1 MARSHLS
8 EDEIRQTVSAVE
20 MHRNPDGTI
29 RLLETARYL
38 RMPPRTLSHRID
50 KLKLD
55 RKKFT
60 APFLPSE
67 SRSLDELVRD
77 RIEES
82 RRSKNADDAR
92 NLIPIQINMDGP
104 FGLLIFGDPHVD
116 DGGTDFELLAAHRQ
130 IAIEHPFV
138 VSGSIGDHQ
147 NGWIGRLGSLYGSQ
161 MTTAKEAWKLV
172 EWLVSP
178 LNWLFLIGGNHDCLD
193 MQTEV
198 LTRRGWLKFDD
209 IRDDDEIMSLIPET
223 GEWEWGPILTK
234 VDRQH
239 DGEFHIFKGTPVDI
253 RVTPNHRIL
262 HRKYNNWKKTWS
274 DFSFIEANKIPAK
287 FLIPVSATKTC
298 PDFQIDDDWLIVA
311 GWLLTDGSICTDK
324 NGHVRISFYQS
335 KECPS
340 LESAL
345 SQLQLEHTLLVRNR
359 EITSICGRELKSPP
373 LPQREYRM
381 SAESVQRILSV
392 IPRKKELPVWAF
404 DLSNRQF
411 NILLDAIV
419 SGDGSWDGGNPSDK
433 KCAVVHGEPQFLDSL
448 QICAIQHGW
457 RAHISIAREK
467 DYRLNL
473 CKKTEWQA
481 HRESSVTK
489 EYGAE
494 RVWCLTVPRG
504 NFMVRR
510 NGKAYFTGNCWQGS
524 GDPLDWI
531 ARQNN
536 SIYEPHGIRMV
547 LNHPC
552 GAKTRIHCR
561 HDFSGNSIYHA
572 LHGPKREV
580 LMGFRDHLIVAGH
593 KHIGGAEQLVTPDG
607 LVSQLVRVSG
617 YKHVDHYANQLGLKK
632 MPMHSSALIIIDPRE
647 PDTSAARCWCAPTVE
662 RGILFL
668 DALRAQYKPVVK
680 RSRK

>member
-67 SRSLDELVRD
+67 SRTLDELVRD

-92 NLIPIQINMDGP
+92 NLIPIQINIDGP

-130 IAIEHPFV
+130 IAIDHPFV

-178 LNWLFLIGGNHDCLD
+178 LNWLFLIGGNHDL
-193 MQTEV
+193 
-198 LTRRGWLKFDD
+198 W
-209 IRDDDEIMSLIPET
+209 
-223 GEWEWGPILTK
+223 
-234 VDRQH
+234 
-239 DGEFHIFKGTPVDI
+239 
-253 RVTPNHRIL
+253 
-262 HRKYNNWKKTWS
+262 
-274 DFSFIEANKIPAK
+274 
-287 FLIPVSATKTC
+287 
-298 PDFQIDDDWLIVA
+298 A
-311 GWLLTDGSICTDK
+311 G
-324 NGHVRISFYQS
+324 
-335 KECPS
+335 
-340 LESAL
+340 A
-345 SQLQLEHTLLVRNR
+345 
-359 EITSICGRELKSPP
+359 
-373 LPQREYRM
+373 
-381 SAESVQRILSV
+381 
-392 IPRKKELPVWAF
+392 
-404 DLSNRQF
+404 
-411 NILLDAIV
+411 
-419 SGDGSWDGGNPSDK
+419 
-433 KCAVVHGEPQFLDSL
+433 
-448 QICAIQHGW
+448 
-457 RAHISIAREK
+457 
-467 DYRLNL
+467 
-473 CKKTEWQA
+473 
-481 HRESSVTK
+481 
-489 EYGAE
+489 
-494 RVWCLTVPRG
+494 
-504 NFMVRR
+504 
-510 NGKAYFTGNCWQGS
+510 

-607 LVSQLVRVSG
+607 LVAQLVRVSG

-632 MPMHSSALIIIDPRE
+632 MPMHPSALIIIDPRE